1 MDHCFLH
8 ICIFLLKTK
17 KWFVDIV
24 KIKTIKWTGQFVVRF
39 KEQTQSIL
47 PEVIKLSTVDR
58 PEMLFIDE
66 HHQYFRIAPEL
77 LLQSPKVRV
86 AFLLA

>member
-1 MDHCFLH
+1 M
-8 ICIFLLKTK
+8 FLLKTK

-24 KIKTIKWTGQFVVRF
+24 KIKTIKWVGQFVVWF
-39 KEQTQSIL
+39 QEQTQSIL

-66 HHQYFRIAPEL
+66 HQYFTRIVVTV
-77 LLQSPKVRV
+77 PKVRV

>member
-1 MDHCFLH
+1 MW
-8 ICIFLLKTK
+8 ITESNIV
-17 KWFVDIV
+17 WF
-24 KIKTIKWTGQFVVRF
+24 Q
-39 KEQTQSIL
+39 EQTQSIL
-47 PEVIKLSTVDR
+47 PEVIKLGTVDR
-58 PEMLFIDE
+58 SEMLFIDE